1 MQFCTASESL
11 LKPFIS
17 SFTQLKRD
25 PQTLSRHDTK
35 QYERILGSLY
45 DDINQV
51 SKEGHE
57 STLTEQQY
65 SLPPSVF
72 TPGVYLPETIR
83 MYILNHPIVKQV
95 LVTVSPDCN
104 IYLSFFQ
111 LPTPTEYNEHIF
123 KLRQSALWLRL
134 CKKYATSTI
143 CAQTLNISVFLTP
156 FKKQLPTSA
165 FTCLTPEHVNSA
177 FTMDCAPQGE
187 IVVFRAEEW
196 FKVLLH
202 ETMHAFGMDIGPSPV
217 LKEKLQ
223 TMFPIRSEF
232 FATEAYCE
240 TFARIFNAA
249 FCSFQSSANKKTFI
263 LYMEFCL
270 QLERM
275 FALYQAQKVLRH
287 MGLSYADICSP
298 DKQKNGKYK
307 EETHVFA
314 YYILT
319 ALFLSDYP
327 AFLLWCSKHTT
338 NLVQFPR
345 SNRATHL
352 ALSAFIEEHSKHV
365 HEHTDT
371 MPMPNPASELATTLR
386 MSVL

>member
-1 MQFCTASESL
+1 MQFCTASESIL
-11 LKPFIS
+11 NPFIS

-25 PQTLSRHDTK
+25 HKSINRNDTK
-35 QYERILGSLY
+35 QYKLILGSLY
-45 DDINQV
+45 DDLKQV
-51 SKEGHE
+51 SKEDHE
-57 STLTEQQY
+57 ATLTEQHY

-72 TPGVYLPETIR
+72 TPGVYFPENIR
-83 MYILNHPIVKQV
+83 KYILNQPIVQHV
-95 LVTVSPDCN
+95 AVAVSPDCHM
-104 IYLSFFQ
+104 YLSFFQ
-111 LPTPTEYNEHIF
+111 LPTPVEYDEHIS
-123 KLRQSALWLRL
+123 KLRQSVLWLRL
-134 CKKYATSTI
+134 CKKYAASAV
-143 CAQTLNISVFLTP
+143 CAQTLNIHIFLTP
-156 FKKQLPTSA
+156 FKKQLPSA
-165 FTCLTPEHVNSA
+165 ALRCLTPEHVNSA

-202 ETMHAFGMDIGPSPV
+202 ETFHAFGMDIGPSPV
-217 LKEKLQ
+217 LKDTLQ
-223 TMFPIRSEF
+223 NMFPIRSEF

-249 FCSFQSSANKKTFI
+249 FCSFQSSLNKKTFI

-275 FALYQAQKVLRH
+275 FALYQAHKVLRH
-287 MGLSYADICSP
+287 MGLSYADICIQ

-319 ALFLSDYP
+319 AIFLSDYP
-327 AFLLWCSKHTT
+327 VFLLWCFNHNT

-352 ALSAFIEEHSKHV
+352 ALSAYVEEHYKNV
-365 HEHTDT
+365 HERTNV
-371 MPMPNPASELATTLR
+371 MPIPSKELVTTLR